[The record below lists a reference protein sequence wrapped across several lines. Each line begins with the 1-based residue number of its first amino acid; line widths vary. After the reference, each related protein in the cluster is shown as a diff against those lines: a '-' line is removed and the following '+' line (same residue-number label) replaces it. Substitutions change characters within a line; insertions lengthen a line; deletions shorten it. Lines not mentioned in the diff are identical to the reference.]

1 MSDSIYLSEPIFCL
15 LYLFVIGRAYRIVI
29 MAVSRLTS
37 SLKILFATFV
47 IFTVILTSQT
57 KSSPIPQE
65 FQKPH
70 FQVVV
75 LISEKIRTME
85 MAGGSKGDRHCILI
99 VTECRGLEML
109 F

>member
-15 LYLFVIGRAYRIVI
+15 LYLFVISDAYGMVI
-29 MAVSRLTS
+29 MAVSCLTS
-37 SLKILFATFV
+37 SLKINLLTFV
-47 IFTVILTSQT
+47 TFAVILTSQT

-70 FQVVV
+70 FQVVI

-99 VTECRGLEML
+99 DTAYRGLEML
-109 F
+109 S